1 LQTATD
7 GRGVVVARSVRTT
20 DAVVVGRLIR
30 LNPKV
35 KLASQR
41 AHYVVY
47 RAESFSLPKI
57 VAFRKWLMKEA
68 AATG

>member
-7 GRGVVVARSVRTT
+7 GRGVVVARSVMAT
-20 DAVVVGRLIR
+20 DEVAVSRLIR
-30 LNPKV
+30 LIPKV
-35 KLASQR
+35 KLVSQL

-47 RAESFSLPKI
+47 RAQSSSQLKI
-57 VAFRKWLMKEA
+57 AAFREWLMKAA